1 MIKWNQESQY
11 EENIIPC
18 LSWDGQMN
26 VRYGD
31 DRHFLEIEE
40 YRNGNTAAIHYQ
52 KVEANGRIWNSDYV
66 MNFSKGK
73 MHIQLDRS
81 FMGAASDLDQEFSTP
96 HFLTSLIEDGH
107 LQVDGDLPVA
117 REPIYVAKNTQYILK
132 CGESSGI
139 YKNEEKCKH
148 NISSVIIIILARLRF

>member
-1 MIKWNQESQY
+1 MLLYSTMLDVKDSLTKEKIIRLAIKWNPESQY

-40 YRNGNTAAIHYQ
+40 YRNGNTVAIRYQ
-52 KVEANGRIWNSDYV
+52 KLEANGRIWNSDYV
-66 MNFSKGK
+66 MNFSTGK

-81 FMGAASDLDQEFSTP
+81 FTGAASDLDQEFSTP
-96 HFLTSLIEDGH
+96 HFLTFLIEDGH
-107 LQVDGDLPVA
+107 LQADGDLPVA
-117 REPIYVAKNTQYILK
+117 REPIYVAKNTQYI
-132 CGESSGI
+132 
-139 YKNEEKCKH
+139 
-148 NISSVIIIILARLRF
+148 